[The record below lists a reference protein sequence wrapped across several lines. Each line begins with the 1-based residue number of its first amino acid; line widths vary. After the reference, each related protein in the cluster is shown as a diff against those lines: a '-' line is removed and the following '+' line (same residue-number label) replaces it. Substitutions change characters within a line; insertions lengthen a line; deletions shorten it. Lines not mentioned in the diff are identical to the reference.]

1 MLFRLIL
8 FALMGFCAAYC
19 AFPQNS
25 GDGSLEIYT
34 GMSPYFGQELPGP
47 KPELF
52 APEIFNHTEGYHSPV
67 VFSNDLTE
75 AFWSP
80 MDRDHS
86 LLYSELSDGVWSK
99 PVALSFG
106 LSRGIGDPFFWRDG
120 TRLYF
125 LSYEPPHGS
134 SGPERE
140 RLWYTQQ
147 VNGEWEKPVCLDPLL
162 ARHPTHWKGSAS
174 DQGTLF
180 FTSEI
185 NVDVS
190 GQDIYYAL
198 FRDGHLTSPQAI
210 GNSVNTNGWEF
221 GPCIAPDESFLIF
234 TRRDNITRKTDLY
247 ISFKSGEGG
256 WSTAV
261 ELSPGINSDE
271 NDLCPSLSPDGKYM
285 FFLSTREG
293 NSRIYWV
300 EIAGIIESLM
310 NEN

>member
-1 MLFRLIL
+1 MN
-8 FALMGFCAAYC
+8 AGK
-19 AFPQNS
+19 
-25 GDGSLEIYT
+25 SL
-34 GMSPYFGQELPGP
+34 YFGQALPGP
-47 KPELF
+47 EPELF
-52 APEIFNHTEGYHSPV
+52 APDFFDNAEGYHSPV

-99 PVALSFG
+99 PIALSFG
-106 LSRGIGDPFFWRDG
+106 LSRGIGDPFIWRDG

-125 LSYEPPHGS
+125 LSYEPPDGS

-162 ARHPTHWKGSAS
+162 ARHPTHWKGSVS
-174 DQGTLF
+174 ETGNIY

-185 NVDVS
+185 NVATS
-190 GQDIYYAL
+190 GQDIYCLVHKDENFEPPVKLSA
-198 FRDGHLTSPQAI
+198 AV
-210 GNSVNTNGWEF
+210 NSSGWEF

-234 TRRDNITRKTDLY
+234 TRRDNSTRKTDLY
-247 ISFKSGEGG
+247 ISFRSDDGS
-256 WSTAV
+256 WTTAV
-261 ELSPGINSDE
+261 ELEPGINSDE

-285 FFLSTREG
+285 FFLSTRDG

-300 EIAGIIESLM
+300 EIAGIIVSLIK
-310 NEN
+310 EN